1 MPVDAGYRLPQRDL
15 LKMRVALAGVR
26 AERSPEPRYVVFFR
40 VNLRNKSNLSVRL
53 MGRKWLLQD
62 YAADTRII
70 EATRVFNDE
79 PILSPGAVFSFSGCQ
94 YFRKPPVMAE
104 LRLFGKDQSG
114 GAFISP
120 ALRVPLVPPGP
131 EPLL

>member
-1 MPVDAGYRLPQRDL
+1 MPVDAGHRLPQRDL
-15 LKMRVALAGVR
+15 LHMRVALAGVR
-26 AERSPEPRYVVFFR
+26 TERAPEPRYVVFFR
-40 VNLRNKSNLSVRL
+40 VNLCNKSNLSVRV

-94 YFRKPPVMAE
+94 YFRKPPVKME
-104 LRLFGKDQSG
+104 LRLFGKDQTG
-114 GAFISP
+114 YPFISP
-120 ALRVPLVPPGP
+120 ALRVPLAPPAP
-131 EPLL
+131 EPL